1 MPVCGNTR
9 TCRDKEGQRNF
20 QFGKILADLNP
31 IHKIP
36 KFYISSAHSTNFQFC
51 QISGSGTLSTLLC
64 KPKLVT
70 FHDAISIQASSPSP
84 IGMDQ

>member
-51 QISGSGTLSTLLC
+51 QISGSGTKALILG
-64 KPKLVT
+64 KPKFILL
-70 FHDAISIQASSPSP
+70 AEALCSQASSKFWAT
-84 IGMDQ
+84 